1 MQRTLSL
8 WGACTGFDLTEFA
21 TAGRLAS
28 RLFIVDVDLS
38 ERSTVEAARGA
49 LAPYRLAGTPC
60 LFLLRDISARSR
72 AQANALGAKA
82 TLPLDAPRA
91 VLLDMVGGLLG
102 RLEASAVAAQGQ
114 RRFIAASVA
123 LAELLDGAAA
133 GGRVPIG
140 AVNDGAVAIDR
151 SVDGGN
157 LQSWLDLVWSHDD
170 ATYQHCLLVAGLTA
184 AFAQRL
190 GFGEADR
197 TLITSA
203 AVLHDIGKAR
213 VPLEILRKPERLTP
227 QEWAIMCR
235 HPQIGHEM
243 LVAQG
248 GFSPVVLAVVLSHHE
263 YLDGSG
269 YPHGLRGSEISDPVR
284 LVTICDIYAALIER
298 RPYRPPTP
306 AAKAYAILAEM
317 QGRLDPDLLRVFG
330 GLVLGGDGAGHATP
344 GGRRSLA

>member
-1 MQRTLSL
+1 MLVV
-8 WGACTGFDLTEFA
+8 DL
-21 TAGRLAS
+21 
-28 RLFIVDVDLS
+28 DLS
-38 ERSTVEAARGA
+38 ERSTVEAARAA

-60 LFLLRDISARSR
+60 LFLLRDMSARGQ

-82 TLPLDAPRA
+82 VLPLDAPPA
-91 VLLDMVGGLLG
+91 ELLDLVGGLLG
-102 RLEASAVAAQGQ
+102 RLEASAAAVQSQ

-123 LAELLDGAAA
+123 LAELLDSAAA
-133 GGRVPIG
+133 GGRVPAG
-140 AVNDGAVAIDR
+140 AIQDGAAAIDR
-151 SVDGGN
+151 AVDGGN
-157 LQSWLDLVWSHDD
+157 LQSWLDMVWSHDD

-197 TLITSA
+197 NLITSA

-227 QEWAIMCR
+227 QEWAIMSR

-269 YPHGLRGSEISDPVR
+269 YPHGLRGDQISDPVR

-298 RPYRPPTP
+298 RSYRPPTP
-306 AAKAYAILAEM
+306 AAKAYSILAGM

-330 GLVLGGDGAGHATP
+330 DLVVSGDGAGHASP
-344 GGRRSLA
+344 GGRRPIA